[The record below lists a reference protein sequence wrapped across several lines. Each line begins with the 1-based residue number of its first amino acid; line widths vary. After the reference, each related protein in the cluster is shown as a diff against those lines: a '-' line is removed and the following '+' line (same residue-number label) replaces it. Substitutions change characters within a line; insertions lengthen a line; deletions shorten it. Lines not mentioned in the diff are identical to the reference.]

1 MNFKSFVLSVTLLL
15 AGSTSIKAL
24 PYAPEYLGVDQSE
37 EQAGSMQFIPK
48 GNFESWSAQTIKESG
63 IIGGNT
69 VTLMHIGGPWGSSNV
84 WAKVSGVTK
93 TNISVYRDNHPGHGH
108 CTKLYTHIVEA
119 KVLGII
125 NIKVLAA
132 GSIFLGNTIQPITDT
147 KNPMAKLNAGIRFTK
162 RPKAIVFD
170 YKTHIVK
177 GNRIR
182 QNGIT
187 KGSAVAGQDMAD
199 CILYLQKRWED
210 AKGNIYAKRV
220 GTMVHRFSSS
230 TNWRNNQSFTI
241 HYGDIRKQGFYNSAW
256 ALTSGAV
263 TKYARNS
270 KGRMVPVKE
279 VGWAAANETPT
290 HLVLQFDSSHG
301 GAYVGT
307 VGNTLWVDNVRLAY

>member
-48 GNFESWSAQTIKESG
+48 GNFESWSAQSIKESG

-69 VTLMHIGGPWGSSNV
+69 VTLMHIGSPWGSSNV

-108 CTKLYTHIVEA
+108 CAKLYTHIVEA

>member
-1 MNFKSFVLSVTLLL
+1 MKFKSFTLSALLL
-15 AGSTSIKAL
+15 IMGATSMKAI
-24 PYAPEYLGVDQSE
+24 PYSPEYLEANQAE
-37 EQAGSMQFIPK
+37 EEMSGMRFIPK
-48 GNFESWSAQTIKESG
+48 GNFESWTSQSIKESG

-69 VTLMHIGGPWGSSNV
+69 VDLLHIGSPWGSSNV

-93 TNISVYRDNHPGHGH
+93 TNVSVYRDTHPGHGH
-108 CTKLYTHIVEA
+108 CAKLYTHIVEA

-147 KNPMAKLNAGIRFTK
+147 KNPMAKLNAGLRFTK
-162 RPKAIVFD
+162 RPKALVFD

-187 KGSAVAGQDMAD
+187 KGSKVAGQDMAD

-210 AKGNIYAKRV
+210 AIGNIYAKRV

-230 TNWRNNQSFTI
+230 TNWRNNQSFAI
-241 HYGDIRKQGFYNSAW
+241 QYGDIRGKSFYSSAW
-256 ALTSGAV
+256 ALTSGAT

-279 VGWAAANETPT
+279 VGWANANETPT
-290 HLVLQFDSSHG
+290 HIVLQFDSSHG